1 MKTAINSALA
11 VFGLS
16 VLTACSAADTFEDR
30 TETSRVESTMLR
42 AKSQSTMPK
51 ALQQTEPARAE
62 PMQAHLGLDKRE
74 GLWLGPRPEVN
85 GVPTFYVGE
94 AIDMVGNCK
103 GFPSP
108 AKPSI
113 DVARAD
119 TVRVAILRSD
129 IETIGLSTEMN
140 FSWSS
145 LLPGNYL
152 VTLTCA
158 ADSADIPPVATQL
171 AIKLLGRGAATVGHS
186 GQLLLRAQI
195 KMEVVG
201 DNYRRRFLGDCSD
214 GSGEPDDLFQ
224 SEWLIVHQ
232 TAKGG
237 MSVTGAGPH
246 DIEFPVPGEYEVRL
260 TCRQETRQ
268 GETRARFVIPRR
280 VTEI

>member
-16 VLTACSAADTFEDR
+16 VLTACSAADTLEDQ

-42 AKSQSTMPK
+42 ASSQSAMPT

-62 PMQAHLGLDKRE
+62 LMQAHLRLDERE

-85 GVPTFYVGE
+85 GVPSFYVGE

-103 GFPSP
+103 GFPTP

-129 IETIGLSTEMN
+129 IDTIRLSTEMN

-145 LLPGNYL
+145 LLPGVYV

-158 ADSADIPPVATQL
+158 ADSADIPPAKTQL
-171 AIKLLGRGAATVGHS
+171 AIKLLGRAAATVGHS

-195 KMEVVG
+195 NIEVAG
-201 DNYRRRFLGDCSD
+201 DNYRLRFLGDCSD
-214 GSGEPDDLFQ
+214 GSGEPDGLVQ
-224 SEWLIVHQ
+224 SEWHIARQ
-232 TAKGG
+232 TAKRG

-246 DIEFPVPGEYEVRL
+246 DIEFPVSGEYEVRL
-260 TCRQETRQ
+260 TCRQGTRQ
-268 GETRARFVIPRR
+268 GETRARFVMPRR